1 MYLRL
6 SPDEESIKDIFD
18 SFFDAE
24 CSIERVRNAEESGF
38 DATAWERF
46 IETGGPGCAFRRVAG
61 VEALI

>member
-46 IETGGPGCAFRRVAG
+46 IGNRWTRDVPSGELRGWRR
-61 VEALI
+61 